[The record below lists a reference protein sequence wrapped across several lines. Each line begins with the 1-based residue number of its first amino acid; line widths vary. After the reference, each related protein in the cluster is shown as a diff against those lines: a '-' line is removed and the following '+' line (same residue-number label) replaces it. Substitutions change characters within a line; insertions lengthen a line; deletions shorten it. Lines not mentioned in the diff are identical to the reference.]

1 VKITLNQ
8 IKDEHPCEDSWEKLL
23 KALGKTKSDDEV
35 FDARIIL
42 KTNDLSYFCWVLDR
56 VLGKEKE
63 LRFFAYWNAKQ
74 SLNYIPDKE
83 KQQYKKVINTI
94 NLYAHG
100 LVGDSARNSAK
111 AAAWYSAWDS
121 AAATAS
127 ASAAWDS
134 AWCSARDP
142 AWYSAWDSAWCSARD
157 PVEDSAWYSAWA
169 AGAAAWDSYIKKAE
183 KKLLKILAG
192 ELPAVY
198 KGSNHFGEREG
209 AEK

>member
-8 IKDEHPCEDSWEKLL
+8 IKDKHPCEDRWEKLL

-42 KTNDLSYFCWVLDR
+42 KTNDLSDFCWVLDR

-94 NLYAHG
+94 NLYAHR
-100 LVGDSARNSAK
+100 LVGDSARNSAW
-111 AAAWYSAWDS
+111 AAAWNSGRYYV
-121 AAATAS
+121 
-127 ASAAWDS
+127 
-134 AWCSARDP
+134 
-142 AWYSAWDSAWCSARD
+142 WYSAGD
-157 PVEDSAWYSAWA
+157 SAWA
-169 AGAAAWDSYIKKAE
+169 AAGDSVEAATRAAARAAVGAAARAAAGALFIKKAE

-198 KGSNHFGEREG
+198 KGSNHFGERKG
-209 AEK
+209 AESGKD

>member
-8 IKDEHPCEDSWEKLL
+8 IKDKHLCEDDWEQLL

-42 KTNDLSYFCWVLDR
+42 KTNDLSVFCWVLDS

-63 LRFFAYWNAKQ
+63 LRLFAYWNAKQ
-74 SLNYIPDKE
+74 GLNYIPDKE
-83 KQQYKKVINTI
+83 KQQYKKVINTV

-111 AAAWYSAWDS
+111 ASAKASARDSAWDSAWYSAWY
-121 AAATAS
+121 
-127 ASAAWDS
+127 
-134 AWCSARDP
+134 SARDP
-142 AWYSAWDSAWCSARD
+142 AWDSAWA
-157 PVEDSAWYSAWA
+157 AAWA
-169 AGAAAWDSYIKKAE
+169 AGAAAWYSYIKKAE

-209 AEK
+209 WDSAWAADWAAAWAE